1 MSLNPELQPSIQWKV
16 LSHDDLKSG
25 ARSFDRGNTGA
36 DLKTD
41 VWADLKT
48 DVWNKG
54 ITSRFPCASTG
65 NTTDKLKQVV
75 LRVTTANAPV
85 RGVKVP
91 GGHFMFSVYDFMWNT
106 GAYESKG
113 LVNKIF
119 LLMISSGYYKDEI
132 NRMCMYIKFP
142 KGQGQRWTPCMNV
155 LGLQRLLGL
164 LDGRIGSEYRALAE
178 TVLTMV
184 ACGDTSVIGELHNTS
199 LAEEPLHWLA
209 KEAVAMKPPP
219 IVSAPS
225 PIVVKDEAA
234 NSVVVKREPTAAEP
248 MLVESFDLA
257 AVSVRNYVLERKQ
270 LMDVLQASN
279 PLLQQDVQL
288 SRERLQVEKD
298 RLAVQKEKIE
308 MDLQE
313 ETLQKIKHQDVTKS
327 IQEFLALSFEQRK
340 AMRPL
345 LSSQLEHVMPNKRA
359 RSLYVGSLMCRD
371 L

>member
-1 MSLNPELQPSIQWKV
+1 
-16 LSHDDLKSG
+16 
-25 ARSFDRGNTGA
+25 
-36 DLKTD
+36 
-41 VWADLKT
+41 
-48 DVWNKG
+48 
-54 ITSRFPCASTG
+54 
-65 NTTDKLKQVV
+65 
-75 LRVTTANAPV
+75 
-85 RGVKVP
+85 
-91 GGHFMFSVYDFMWNT
+91 
-106 GAYESKG
+106 
-113 LVNKIF
+113 
-119 LLMISSGYYKDEI
+119 
-132 NRMCMYIKFP
+132 
-142 KGQGQRWTPCMNV
+142 
-155 LGLQRLLGL
+155 
-164 LDGRIGSEYRALAE
+164 
-178 TVLTMV
+178 
-184 ACGDTSVIGELHNTS
+184 
-199 LAEEPLHWLA
+199 
-209 KEAVAMKPPP
+209 MKPPP

-234 NSVVVKREPTAAEP
+234 NSVVVKRERTAAEP
-248 MLVESFDLA
+248 MLVVESFDLA

-327 IQEFLALSFEQRK
+327 IQEFIALSFEQRK

-359 RSLYVGSLMCRD
+359 RSLYVGSLVCRD